1 MEDEYLNI
9 KLKKPVNPSTKLLLI
24 LGQRRGN
31 RIFLKGGKVVGMVVH
46 KNDLEEVKGMIG
58 GEGNVSD

>member
-1 MEDEYLNI
+1 MENEYLEI

-31 RIFLKGGKVVGMVVH
+31 RVFLQGGKVVGMIVH
-46 KNDLEEVKGMIG
+46 KNDWEEIKGMIG
-58 GEGNVSD
+58 GKENASN